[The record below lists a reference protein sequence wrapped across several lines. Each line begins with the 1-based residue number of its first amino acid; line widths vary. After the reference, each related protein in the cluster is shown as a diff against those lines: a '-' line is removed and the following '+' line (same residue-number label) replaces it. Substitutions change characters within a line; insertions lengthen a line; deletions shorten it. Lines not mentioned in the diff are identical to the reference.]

1 MEARICDR
9 CGAIWKDAKDAK
21 ECGVYVQQIAI
32 TSEHGTESMHLCVTC
47 LSGMYKY
54 LYLGDENKG
63 D

>member
-9 CGAIWKDAKDAK
+9 CGAIWKDAKEEK

-32 TSEHGTESMHLCVTC
+32 TSEDGTDSMHLCVSC

-54 LYLGDENKG
+54 LYLDDENKG
-63 D
+63 N